1 MTQINSS
8 PKLALL
14 ETFELVFPLLPAP
27 IYWMDN
33 EGRVLAINDECLK
46 AMGAT
51 REMVLG
57 KTSYDFYPHDTAE
70 HILKHNQEV
79 IRTGQILS
87 QEERI
92 DDITTGVER
101 FLTSIKAPLHDDV
114 GNVIGIIGTSI
125 DITDRKEAERL
136 KQEKL
141 EEQEKFTKTVL
152 QVVHDIRSPLMV
164 IDILAGEASHF
175 PEEERI
181 MLRNSVQRI
190 NDIASNLMN
199 SYKSRGAEKEAQ
211 QLPLFVFLNRLFSEK
226 QLQYAKQNIEFK
238 LQIEDSAYFAFTLFE
253 LGALQRILS
262 NLINNALEAMEGKG
276 RIVLELKLSSPV
288 IPAKA
293 GIQSEP
299 CDSDLRI
306 PGCQPTLA
314 RQEGFEHKILLSIR
328 DNGKGIPPE
337 VLSKIGTQGM
347 SYAKA
352 GTGLGLSHAI
362 ETIRKH
368 KGYLKIES
376 TLGQGTTVTLELPLI
391 EAPNWFAQSLTVS
404 ENTILIIIDDD
415 PSIHYLWD
423 KKFVDLKLQNTVH
436 HFYFAKELDEWVIEN
451 SSLLKQVILL
461 CDNELIG
468 SDCNGRELIEKYHS
482 QVQDTLLVTSYY
494 AFHDLV
500 PDLTRLQTRLLPKEL
515 VMQLTIIF

>member
-1 MTQINSS
+1 MNKIFNNFLQLEKTSVSLIEILFNLPCPVFWKDLEGNFLGCNKLFLQIG
-8 PKLALL
+8 K
-14 ETFELVFPLLPAP
+14 FHGYGELIGKNDRELPWKEYTDEYYKDDQYV
-27 IYWMDN
+27 IQT
-33 EGRVLAINDECLK
+33 GKTITRVVEKGSINDRMIVSETTKTPLMK
-46 AMGAT
+46 DNKIIG
-51 REMVLG
+51 VLG
-57 KTSYDFYPHDTAE
+57 VCLDVRE
-70 HILKHNQEV
+70 RQEA
-79 IRTGQILS
+79 
-87 QEERI
+87 
-92 DDITTGVER
+92 D
-101 FLTSIKAPLHDDV
+101 
-114 GNVIGIIGTSI
+114 
-125 DITDRKEAERL
+125 RL

-199 SYKSRGAEKEAQ
+199 NYKSRGAEKGAQ
-211 QLPLFVFLNRLFSEK
+211 QLPLFVFLSRLFSEK
-226 QLQYAKQNIEFK
+226 QLQYTKQNIELK
-238 LQIEDSAYFAFTLFE
+238 LEIEDAAYFAFTLFE

-262 NLINNALEAMEGKG
+262 NLINNAVESMDRKG
-276 RIVLELKLSSPV
+276 SIVLELRLAKNSRHPCEGRDPSLIIEELDPCLRRDDV
-288 IPAKA
+288 IM
-293 GIQSEP
+293 
-299 CDSDLRI
+299 
-306 PGCQPTLA
+306 
-314 RQEGFEHKILLSIR
+314 LSIR

-368 KGYLKIES
+368 KGDLKIES
-376 TLGQGTTVTLELPLI
+376 TLGQGTTVTLELPLS

-436 HFYFAKELDEWVIEN
+436 HFYFAKELDEWRIKN
-451 SSLLKQVILL
+451 SNLLKQVILL

-468 SDCNGRELIEKYHS
+468 SDCNGRELIEKYQS

-494 AFHDLV
+494 AFHELV
-500 PDLTRLQTRLLPKEL
+500 PDLTRLKTRLLPKEL
-515 VMQLTIIF
+515 VMQLMIIF